1 MGRPFLH
8 KDHLANHKFCE
19 EKQRLLE
26 AYQSVTEQ
34 YSVAMKEL
42 LQKARALSKADYDV
56 LYLRTEVLLQD
67 VAAVRLRYQSHVG
80 EHRC

>member
-1 MGRPFLH
+1 MRAAPSQMI
-8 KDHLANHKFCE
+8 CE

-26 AYQSVTEQ
+26 AYEAATQQ

-42 LQKARALSKADYDV
+42 LQKGRALSKADYDV
-56 LYLRTEVLLQD
+56 LYQRTEVLLQD
-67 VAAVRLRYQSHVG
+67 VAAVRLRYQTHVG